1 MAVKSGALGR
11 DTVDVV
17 YINTMKTTLYFN
29 FDFNQSF
36 KQSLQP
42 NVVDLQW
49 QSIYIDKMKTTFDF
63 NFDLH

>member
-17 YINTMKTTLYFN
+17 YFNTMKTTLYFN

-42 NVVDLQW
+42 NLVELQL
-49 QSIYIDKMKTTFDF
+49 QSIYR
-63 NFDLH
+63 